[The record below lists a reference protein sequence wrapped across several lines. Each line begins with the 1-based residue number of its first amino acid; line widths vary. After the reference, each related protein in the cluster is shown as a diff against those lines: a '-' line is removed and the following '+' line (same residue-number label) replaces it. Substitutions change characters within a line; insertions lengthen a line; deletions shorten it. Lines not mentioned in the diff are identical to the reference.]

1 MPGVQRAV
9 TRLRRIAP
17 LLVLAA
23 AVVLMHSGLT
33 GSAACPDMGTA
44 SSGSAVSTVLE
55 GPGAGHDHDASPPP
69 GRHTSSTEHVC
80 LATMDAAS
88 LPGVAGPT
96 GAVALLEPRSR
107 DYRASAVSV
116 LQVMQARP
124 PPHTPDPV
132 VELSV
137 NRV

>member
-1 MPGVQRAV
+1 MQRAV

-33 GSAACPDMGTA
+33 GSSGCPDMGTA

-55 GPGAGHDHDASPPP
+55 GPGAGHDHDAAPPP
-69 GRHTSSTEHVC
+69 GRHASSSEHVC

-88 LPGVAGPT
+88 LPDVAGPA

-107 DYRASAVSV
+107 DYRSSGVSV
-116 LQVMQARP
+116 LRVMQARP
-124 PPHTPDPV
+124 PPRALDPV